1 MAFRQGILGGITILI
16 FTTGCTSKAER
27 AFMMGCVSHESM
39 KAQCECVYGEL
50 KDHYP
55 KAVFN
60 NMEQGY
66 VPPDFVE
73 QTAAAALRCQD

>member
-1 MAFRQGILGGITILI
+1 MMLRWNLMAGLLGFTLI
-16 FTTGCTSKAER
+16 TGCTSKAER

-39 KAQCECVYGEL
+39 KAQCECVYDEL

-55 KAVFN
+55 KSVFN